1 MRSLDTYPF
10 LIISPTWGAAL
21 PYITMADEQ
30 RPSPMPSTSQPSP
43 EEPTTQQPQSRSTR
57 ACDFITRKVL
67 GIDVNERFSRQ
78 PDDLDRR
85 AYEVLEPADIY
96 LEQEP
101 SVNEWIKELAPT
113 REGTLNYI
121 QSLFPSSSWIRR
133 YCGRWLLGD
142 FIAGLT
148 IGLVVV
154 PQAMAY
160 AILAQLTPAYGLY
173 TSFTGAVLYWLFGT
187 SKDIVIG
194 TTAVG
199 SLLVGQVV
207 SHVQDKA
214 PGEYANEDIAHALSI
229 LAGAVML
236 FFGLFRLGWII
247 EFIPYIPISAFVT
260 AASITIMCTQI
271 PTCLGI
277 PGINT
282 RESPYQVIINTLK
295 GLPNAQVDAAI
306 GLGSLVLLFA
316 IRDFCGLM
324 EKRQPSQKRM
334 WSFIS
339 SLRLTFVMLLFTL
352 VSYLVNRVHGVD
364 NSPFRIVGH
373 IEPGFQKAGLPRPDT
388 KLLKLIL
395 PELPAISIILIIEHI
410 AIAKAMGRLY
420 NYTITPS
427 QEIVALGAANMFSPF
442 VGGYVCTGSFGA
454 SAVLSKAG
462 VRTPLAGL
470 FSAGILVLALYVLTA
485 VFQYIPNA
493 ALAGL
498 IIHAVCNLLT
508 PPKNLYKYWQLSPLE
523 LLIWIVGV
531 VLAIFDSLET
541 SIYAGIALSFVL
553 MLVRLART
561 KGQFLGKAQA
571 RRVVSEKEKC
581 DAPPSPEPT
590 FESVM
595 RKRQNSQKEV
605 FMPLDRDD
613 ASNPEIKVESP
624 YPGVFI
630 YRFSEGYNYT
640 NQAMHV
646 DTLIQYITRK
656 TTRTSEEYF
665 EKESDRLWNDPGPRN
680 AKTVEEDLP
689 VLRAVVLDFAAVN
702 NMDITA
708 IQGLIDLRNTLDRY
722 CAPDA
727 CELHFANVHN
737 RWTRRALAASGFG
750 YPSSLNEEAL
760 GSWQP
765 AYTIAA
771 VLDPDLNESKK
782 RRTPEAEDGDASTL
796 NSEREER
803 MGMASVY
810 GVDRPFFHVDL
821 HEAVDAAVRD
831 AVVKDEKTR
840 RGCLTNS

>member
-1 MRSLDTYPF
+1 
-10 LIISPTWGAAL
+10 
-21 PYITMADEQ
+21 MAEHHQ
-30 RPSPMPSTSQPSP
+30 RPHRDSSISQPSH
-43 EEPTTQQPQSRSTR
+43 EPKTEQPTSKSSRT
-57 ACDFITRKVL
+57 CDFITKKVL

-85 AYEVLEPADIY
+85 AYEILEPADIY

-101 SVNEWIKELAPT
+101 SVNEWIRELAPT
-113 REGTLNYI
+113 REGALNYI

-160 AILAQLTPAYGLY
+160 ALLAQLTPAYGLY

-199 SLLVGQVV
+199 SLLVGQVI
-207 SHVQDKA
+207 SHVQEKA
-214 PGEYANEDIAHALSI
+214 PGEYANEDVAHALSI

-236 FFGLFRLGWII
+236 FFGLLRLGWII

-295 GLPNAQVDAAI
+295 GLPNTQIDAAI
-306 GLGSLVLLFA
+306 GLSSIVLLFA
-316 IRDFCGLM
+316 IRDFCGMM

-352 VSYLVNRVHGVD
+352 ISYLVNRVHGID

-470 FSAGILVLALYVLTA
+470 FSACILVLALYVLTA

-523 LLIWIVGV
+523 LFIWIVGV
-531 VLAIFDSLET
+531 VLAIFDTLET

-561 KGQFLGKAQA
+561 KGHFLGKASA
-571 RRVVSEKEKC
+571 RRVVAEKEKC
-581 DAPPSPEPT
+581 DGASVSPKPT
-590 FESVM
+590 F
-595 RKRQNSQKEV
+595 RKRQNSEKEI
-605 FMPLDRDD
+605 FMPLDRRD
-613 ASNPEIKVESP
+613 ASNPDVKVESP

-630 YRFSEGYNYT
+630 YRFGEGYNYT

-646 DTLIQYITRK
+646 DILTKYIMANTK
-656 TTRTSEEYF
+656 RTSEEHF
-665 EKESDRLWNDPGPRN
+665 EKESDRLWNDPGPVN
-680 AKTVEEDLP
+680 TKTVEDDLP
-689 VLRAVVLDFAAVN
+689 VLRALVLDFGAVN
-702 NMDITA
+702 NMDVTS
-708 IQGLIDLRNTLDRY
+708 IQGLIDLRNTLERY
-722 CAPDA
+722 CTPDVV
-727 CELHFANVHN
+727 ELHFANVHN

-750 YPSSLNEEAL
+750 FPSSHNEEAL

-771 VLDPDLNESKK
+771 VLDPELHEPK
-782 RRTPEAEDGDASTL
+782 RRRTMEVEDGEASTL
-796 NSEREER
+796 APDVVNERR
-803 MGMASVY
+803 GMAAAY
-810 GVDRPFFHVDL
+810 GVDKPFFHVDL
-821 HEAVDAAVRD
+821 HDAVDVATRD
-831 AVVKDEKTR
+831 AMVKDEKMNY
-840 RGCLTNS
+840 GCLTSS